1 MKRLVSIILTITI
14 SMNLLMLP
22 VNVESNGGVEG
33 FVA

>member
-14 SMNLLMLP
+14 SMNLLMLT
-22 VNVESNGGVEG
+22 VNAESNGGVEG